1 MKPVCFHLSCA
12 ETLFSGTHN
21 LVKTTQSLSK
31 KSVPVDLLRQALLE
45 RAQKN
50 PAFSMRAFARATGIS
65 HTVLSLVLSGKRS
78 LSKKAAAKLADYL
91 ELNPE
96 DRLRVM
102 NTYSKAKPVEFSSL
116 SLDAFSVIADWYHY
130 AILSLLDLPKENFGA
145 KLEARGIA
153 RRLGITVLEAKLA
166 IERLQRLDLIYQS
179 EDGRWTSKGRSL
191 KVDNTISTPA
201 TRKFHKQLL
210 EKAADSIER
219 DDISERA
226 ISAVSLAI
234 DASQIDF
241 AKERIRNFRRELMAE
256 LEAKGHPDSVYF
268 LTIQLFPVAL
278 NEERTDT
285 EST

>member
-1 MKPVCFHLSCA
+1 MHRP
-12 ETLFSGTHN
+12 
-21 LVKTTQSLSK
+21 VKTTSAQTK
-31 KSVPVDLLRQALLE
+31 KSAPVDLLRQALLE
-45 RAQKN
+45 RAEKN

-91 ELNPE
+91 ELDPE

-130 AILSLLDLPKENFGA
+130 AILSLLDLPKEQVGA

-153 RRLGITVLEAKLA
+153 RRLGITILEAKLA
-166 IERLQRLDLIYQS
+166 IERLQRLDLVYQN
-179 EDGRWTSKGRSL
+179 EEGRWTSKGRSL

-219 DDISERA
+219 GDISQRA

-234 DASQIDF
+234 DPAQLDY
-241 AKERIRNFRRELMAE
+241 AKERIRDFRRELMSE
-256 LEAKGHPDSVYF
+256 LEAKGQPDSVYF
-268 LTIQLFPVAL
+268 LTIQLFPVAPKL
-278 NEERTDT
+278 ERTET
-285 EST
+285 ETL